1 MEHTGEDLSDVS
13 VSELVKIAFAKKEIL
28 TAYSYAI
35 ISDWHRAQ
43 DVVQES
49 LLLVAGK
56 TEIDQRTRGSLFP
69 WIKGIVRRK
78 SLEELRRIR
87 REIPVAEE
95 TLLDL
100 LSEEIDPFFNDSAEE
115 RLEEMVDKL
124 RKCIGMLPEHARTLL
139 FDFYHEGKSGKELA
153 EMSGRNEGAIRKQ
166 LHFLRGKLRKCLG
179 ERLGDKLDT
188 RQSGEGSDWFVSEK
202 WSAENAARSLDAV
215 LREAAFPIAAA
226 RCHAMDRAVAE
237 DSSFL
242 NLVKKHVRSGAARPS
257 RLGRASGNP
266 VRLVVP
272 GDGFELAAGDPVPG
286 AGRNIIRFPWRKA
299 AAAILMASAAWG
311 TLALRQARHSQ
322 TVAMTVTETDGG
334 AILWRNT
341 EQTVLEKGDRLLP
354 GDWIETRS
362 GTQLVLDSEGIRAT
376 YRINGASRFGLL
388 DPPFS
393 WFVRQRLELAEG
405 GIAAVVD
412 PKGRSRRL
420 EILSGGFSS
429 LVSGTRFLASTGG
442 EAMTLGV
449 DHGEVRLRD
458 REGHEI
464 TRVSGGETA
473 VATGSGDSTQVKKFG
488 GEGGRGVVQEIWWAD
503 VEVIANKPR
512 HYMKGEPDLKLVRPS
527 FESGNEMG
535 DYYVSRM
542 SAWLIPPETG
552 DYVFWISCDNLGSL
566 TVREE
571 GESKG
576 LLRMDYGV
584 PRRLAGQ
591 GWPRSDDFSWEASQ
605 GSKAIRLQK
614 GRRYSLT
621 AILRELEGEDFMG
634 IGWTRPGSL
643 EPEIIDGTHLRVK

>member
-1 MEHTGEDLSDVS
+1 MEHVEEDLSDVS

-56 TEIDQRTRGSLFP
+56 TEIDQRTRGKLFP

-153 EMSGRNEGAIRKQ
+153 LMSGRNEGAIRKQ
-166 LHFLRGKLRKCLG
+166 LHFLRGRLRKCLG
-179 ERLGDKLDT
+179 ERLGDKLDSSE
-188 RQSGEGSDWFVSEK
+188 SGEGADWFVSHK
-202 WSAENAARSLDAV
+202 WSQENASRTLDAV

-226 RCHAMDRAVAE
+226 RCHAMDYATAE
-237 DSSFL
+237 DASFL
-242 NLVKKHVRSGAARPS
+242 NLVRHWVRSGPVQPS
-257 RLGRASGNP
+257 RLRHTSRNP
-266 VRLVVP
+266 VRLVMP
-272 GDGFELAAGDPVPG
+272 GEGFAPVVSESVVSEG
-286 AGRNIIRFPWRKA
+286 KIIRFPWKKA
-299 AAAILMASAAWG
+299 AAAVLIGSAVWG
-311 TLALRQARHSQ
+311 AFSLRQAQHSQ
-322 TVAMTVTETDGG
+322 TVGMTVTKTDGS
-334 AILWRNT
+334 AVRWRNT
-341 EQTVLEKGDRLLP
+341 EQIILKKGDRLLP
-354 GDWIETRS
+354 GDWVETQGGQNLELSSR
-362 GTQLVLDSEGIRAT
+362 GIQAT
-376 YRINGASRFGLL
+376 YRISGVSRFGLL

-393 WFVRQRLELAEG
+393 WFARQRIELAEG
-405 GIAAVVD
+405 AIAAAVD
-412 PKGRSRRL
+412 PNGRSKRM
-420 EILSGGFSS
+420 EILSGDFSS
-429 LVSGTRFLASTGG
+429 LVSGTRFSAAKH
-442 EAMTLGV
+442 EAAMTLGV

-458 REGHEI
+458 RSGQEL
-464 TRVSGGETA
+464 TRVAGGETA

-488 GEGGRGVVQEIWWAD
+488 GEGGRGVLQEIWWAD
-503 VEVIANKPR
+503 EDVVNNPVEQ
-512 HYMKGEPDLKLVRPS
+512 YMTGEPDLRFVRPS
-527 FESGNEMG
+527 FDSGGEMG

-566 TVREE
+566 FVKEE
-571 GESKG
+571 GKSRD
-576 LLRMDYGV
+576 LLRKDYWLAWNPPGEPL
-584 PRRLAGQ
+584 PRA
-591 GWPRSDDFSWEASQ
+591 DDFNREVSQ
-605 GSKAIRLQK
+605 KSKPVRLQK
-614 GRRYSLT
+614 GHRYLLT
-621 AILRELEGEDFMG
+621 AILQEQEGYDFMG
-634 IGWTRPGSL
+634 IGWTGPGMR
-643 EPEIIDGTHLRVK
+643 EPEIIDGAHLRLK